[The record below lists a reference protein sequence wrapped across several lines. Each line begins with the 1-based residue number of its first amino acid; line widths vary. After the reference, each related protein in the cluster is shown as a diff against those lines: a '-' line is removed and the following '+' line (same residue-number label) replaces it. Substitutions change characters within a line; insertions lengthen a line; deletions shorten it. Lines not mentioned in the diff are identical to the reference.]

1 MTTLQG
7 LGRWIARLRMSTAR
21 QAALAEKPRVG
32 GGAGFAKI
40 RRRRLLLWATEAMF
54 CQGSSCQ
61 LLLSTTSA

>member
-21 QAALAEKPRVG
+21 RAALAEKPRVG
-32 GGAGFAKI
+32 GGAGFANI

-54 CQGSSCQ
+54 CEGSRCQ
-61 LLLSTTSA
+61 LL